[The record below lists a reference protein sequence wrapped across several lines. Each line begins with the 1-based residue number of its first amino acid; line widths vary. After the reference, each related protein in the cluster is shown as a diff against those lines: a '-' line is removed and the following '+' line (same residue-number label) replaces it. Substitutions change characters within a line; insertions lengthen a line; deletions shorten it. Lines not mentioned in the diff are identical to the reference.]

1 MQCSLQ
7 HAAVLAARTAR
18 STATE
23 RPASLQWLLCR
34 GGQGLVTQELELRAI
49 RAGALS
55 VQAFPHIPVT
65 GYHLPDGQESS
76 FESELRVL
84 RNLQRVLPAQLH
96 PVEGIHCQVITLKVG
111 SGNSASTPTS
121 EWTKRKDPLL

>member
-1 MQCSLQ
+1 M
-7 HAAVLAARTAR
+7 
-18 STATE
+18 
-23 RPASLQWLLCR
+23 
-34 GGQGLVTQELELRAI
+34 TQELELRAMW
-49 RAGALS
+49 AGAVS
-55 VQAFPHIPVT
+55 NQAFPHIPVT

-111 SGNSASTPTS
+111 SGNSASTPAS
-121 EWTKRKDPLL
+121 GWMKRRDALL

>member
-23 RPASLQWLLCR
+23 RPASLRWLLCR

-55 VQAFPHIPVT
+55 IHIPVT

-121 EWTKRKDPLL
+121 EWTKRKYPLL